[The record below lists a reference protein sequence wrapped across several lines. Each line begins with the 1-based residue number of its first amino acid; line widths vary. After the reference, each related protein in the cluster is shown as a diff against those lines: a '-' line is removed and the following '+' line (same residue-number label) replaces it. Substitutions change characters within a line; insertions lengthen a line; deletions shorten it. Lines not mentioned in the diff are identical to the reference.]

1 MQALAEVVLPV
12 FLVLGAGWA
21 LAARG
26 LIGAA
31 EVDGLMRFAQGVAL
45 PCLLFLAMARLDL
58 AASFDG
64 RLLAAFYGGVAAAF
78 AAGAAGAALWL
89 GRPAA
94 DAVAIGF
101 AAAFSNS
108 LLLGLPITARAYG
121 EAALAGNYAIIA
133 IHAPAL
139 YAAGIIAM
147 EIARSRGLG
156 LSAPTVAAKA
166 ARAIAVQPL
175 VIGIVAGVAVN
186 LSGLPLP
193 APLLQALDLIGG
205 AALPVA
211 LFGLGGVLS
220 RYRVAG
226 DGRAIAMVCALSLL
240 VHPAVTWAIGQALAL
255 PVEGLRSA
263 VVTAAM
269 APGVNAYLFA
279 HSYGAATRV
288 AASAVLFA
296 TAACVL
302 TAWGWLTILP

>member
-12 FLVLGAGWA
+12 FLVLGAGWGLA
-21 LAARG
+21 LRG
-26 LIGAA
+26 VIGAA
-31 EVDGLMRFAQGVAL
+31 EVDGLMRFAQGIAL
-45 PCLLFLAMARLDL
+45 PCLLFSALARLDL
-58 AASFDG
+58 AASFDL

-78 AAGAAGAALWL
+78 AAGVAAARLAL
-89 GRPAA
+89 GRSWP

-133 IHAPAL
+133 LHAPVL
-139 YAAGIIAM
+139 YATGITAM
-147 EIARSRGLG
+147 EIARSRGQG
-156 LSAPTVAAKA
+156 LAAGAVAVKA
-166 ARAIAVQPL
+166 GRAVLVQPL
-175 VIGIVAGVAVN
+175 VIGILAGAAVN
-186 LSGLPLP
+186 LTGLPLP
-193 APLLQALDLIGG
+193 GPLDQALSLVGG
-205 AALPVA
+205 AALPLA
-211 LFGLGGVLS
+211 LFGLGGVLA

-226 DGRAIAMVCALSLL
+226 DGRAIALVCTLSLAL
-240 VHPAVTWAIGQALAL
+240 HPAFTWALGQALAL
-255 PVEGLRSA
+255 PVEALRSA

-296 TAACVL
+296 TAACVA
-302 TAWGWLTILP
+302 TAWVWLAILP